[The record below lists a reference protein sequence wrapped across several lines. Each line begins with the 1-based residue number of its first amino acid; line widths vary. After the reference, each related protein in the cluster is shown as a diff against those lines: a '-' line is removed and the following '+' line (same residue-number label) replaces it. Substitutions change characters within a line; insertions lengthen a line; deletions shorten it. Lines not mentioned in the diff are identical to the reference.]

1 MPKEKRYRAAKNQ
14 IEGGYIKTLTDL
26 LDVLD
31 KTPLSKD
38 IHTSAVR
45 FNKLI
50 LNPALFTFQDA
61 YNIAEIIGVDEKLIL
76 EIIHSEWVSRKKK
89 KR

>member
-1 MPKEKRYRAAKNQ
+1 MPKEKRYKSAKNQ

-38 IHTSAVR
+38 IHSSPVR
-45 FNKLI
+45 FNKL
-50 LNPALFTFQDA
+50 LSNPALFTFQDA
-61 YNIAEIIGVDEKLIL
+61 YSIAEVIGVDEKLIL
-76 EIIHSEWVSRKKK
+76 DIIHNEWVSRRKRKK
-89 KR
+89 